1 MKRKN
6 NYKVDEA
13 VMAFMEDS
21 GIKDQYLMQSVMGA
35 WAEVVGDAIA
45 NNTDEIW
52 YEQQVLNIKMKSATW
67 RQEVLMQ
74 RTQIKNKIQAW
85 LGEELPKDIRVL

>member
-6 NYKVDEA
+6 DYKVDEA

-21 GIKDQYLMQSVMGA
+21 GIKDQYLMHSVMGA
-35 WAEVVGDAIA
+35 WAEVVGESIA

-52 YEQQVLNIKMKSATW
+52 YENKVLNIKMKNATW
-67 RQEVLMQ
+67 RQEVFMQ
-74 RTQIKNKIQAW
+74 RTQIKNKIHSW
-85 LGEELPKDIRVL
+85 LGEDIPEDVRVV